1 MSVEITGLYIYPVKS
16 LKGIALEKATLTPQ
30 GFLNDRRWMVV
41 RSSGRFVTQR
51 DLSRL
56 ALIHTGLSD
65 SGVTLTLDGHG
76 AVTVP
81 FDSTGGEPVQTRVW
95 GDACETVDEGGEVS
109 RWLTAATE
117 CSEKLRLVHMQPG
130 FVRPQ
135 GKPRE
140 LGEQTSTF
148 FADAAP
154 FLVAGEA
161 SLNELNR
168 ELAARG
174 HPPVPMDRFR
184 PNVVVRGLQPFAE
197 HGLAGLENSA
207 YGLKFCH
214 PCERCVVTTIN
225 QDTAAK
231 DPARQPFI
239 TLTQINPVPGK
250 KPAPAFGQNAILG
263 RGDGE
268 MATLGDRLS
277 AA

>member
-16 LKGIALEKATLTPQ
+16 LKGIALDEATLTPQ
-30 GFLNDRRWMVV
+30 GFLNDRRWMIV

-51 DLSRL
+51 DLPRL
-56 ALIHTGLSD
+56 ALIHTGLTD
-65 SGVTLTLDGHG
+65 SGVNLTFDGHG
-76 AVTVP
+76 AISVP
-81 FDSTGGEPVQTRVW
+81 FNSAGGEPVQTRVW
-95 GDACETVDEGGEVS
+95 GDACEAVDEGEEVS
-109 RWLTAATE
+109 RWLTSAMESA
-117 CSEKLRLVHMQPG
+117 EKLKLVHMQPG

-135 GKPRE
+135 GKPGE
-140 LGEQTSTF
+140 LGEETNTL

-161 SLNELNR
+161 SLSELNR

-197 HGLAGLENSA
+197 HRLDGLENSE
-207 YGLKFCH
+207 YRLKFCH

-225 QDTAAK
+225 QDTAVK
-231 DPARQPFI
+231 DPSRQPFI
-239 TLTQINPVPGK
+239 TLREINPAPGK
-250 KPAPAFGQNAILG
+250 KPAPAFGQNAILA
-263 RGDGE
+263 RGDGA

-277 AA
+277 SA